1 MNQKSQNISKD
12 NFDQLPI
19 NLITVSGPPIIA
31 GICFVV
37 TAFDF
42 RVRQMARGAFRLWNE
57 DRKAH
62 AGVLYVV
69 MTE

>member
-42 RVRQMARGAFRLWNE
+42 RVRQMARGAFRL
-57 DRKAH
+57 
-62 AGVLYVV
+62 
-69 MTE
+69 